1 MGIPGF
7 TEIKAAVGAAIDDF
21 HAGDRHLLEFD
32 LNERTI
38 SHRFALHLQQR
49 FPGWDVDCEYN
60 RHMDKAKTLQLPE
73 DGISWEDS
81 EAKTV
86 FPDIIVHKR
95 GPGPNL
101 LVIEMKKTGLSP
113 AFDYQKLEAYKSQ
126 VGYTYAC
133 LIWIRTRT
141 ADRRL
146 EEPDWR

>member
-1 MGIPGF
+1 MGIPEL
-7 TEIKAAVGAAIDDF
+7 TEIEAAVRAAIADF
-21 HAGDRHLLEFD
+21 QAGDQHLLEFD

-38 SHRFALHLQQR
+38 SHRFAVHLQQR

-60 RHMDKAKTLQLPE
+60 RYMDEVKSLQLPR
-73 DGISWEDS
+73 DGISWNDS

-101 LVIEMKKTGLSP
+101 LVIEMKKMGLSP

-146 EEPDWR
+146 EGPEWR